1 MTGKGEKT
9 MGFLDKLIKGAQMLG
24 EMASEMNTAERAVS
38 GPVHTAPYVPEK
50 SFEEK
55 LQTVLQN
62 AGSYELRNNISPDE
76 LEREFGQEIYTRK
89 GCKRP
94 ENITYGIYQAGNR
107 VLLIRLWTNYGDVYI
122 FGENGLP
129 LAPFRTDRRDG
140 FCPMNQSAG
149 IQQNMETGNK
159 Q

>member
-1 MTGKGEKT
+1 

-24 EMASEMNTAERAVS
+24 EMASEMNTAERSVS

-107 VLLIRLWTNYGDVYI
+107 VLLIRLWTNYGDYNHRANRQI
-122 FGENGLP
+122 REFCESHGAKILDFFGYLP
-129 LAPFRTDRRDG
+129 NEESYMDQRIRANL
-140 FCPMNQSAG
+140 
-149 IQQNMETGNK
+149 
-159 Q
+159 